1 MVKSGDRDTEENYHP
16 VPAAENAKNIYELPS
31 TEKII

>member
-16 VPAAENAKNIYELPS
+16 VPAAENAKNIYVPS